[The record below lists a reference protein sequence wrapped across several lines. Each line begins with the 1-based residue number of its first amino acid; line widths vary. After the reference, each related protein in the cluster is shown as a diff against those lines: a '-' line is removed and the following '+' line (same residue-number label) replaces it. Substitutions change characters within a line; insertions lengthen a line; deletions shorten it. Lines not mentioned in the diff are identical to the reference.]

1 MYKIFHR
8 RGTDVG
14 IIGTTGITQ
23 KDPTM
28 PQKRGKLTRGYVPNL
43 RSTYVSLTQNSDTAA
58 QLVFL
63 FHFADE

>member
-1 MYKIFHR
+1 MFHR

-23 KDPTM
+23 KDPTL

-43 RSTYVSLTQNSDTAA
+43 RNVT
-58 QLVFL
+58 
-63 FHFADE
+63 